1 MIVLLSAV
9 AGGVCGLLDGH
20 ERRAPRVPDPGP
32 QRIVLPPG
40 VDPDT
45 YDGLSEDQRQLAA
58 EIAFTDLLDEYS

>member
-1 MIVLLSAV
+1 MGMSASRALL
-9 AGGVCGLLDGH
+9 
-20 ERRAPRVPDPGP
+20 PDPEP

-45 YDGLSEDQRQLAA
+45 YDGLSEDQRRLAA